1 TPNDNY
7 TGSLTVNLH
16 VNDGTDDSEQFAYQL
31 TVVSANNIP
40 VITDQV
46 NPSVEIA
53 EGTTVAIEADDLV
66 IDDPDTDDIHT
77 VVIDGGDNYTF
88 SDNQLTPNDDY
99 FGALTVNLHVNDGT
113 DDSEQFAYQLTV
125 TNVNDLPTLALVND
139 VLLTENGS
147 PGDALLSGITSGASN
162 EDQTLTVSIEDN
174 TNPALFNGDPVV
186 NYTSPNETGTITFTP
201 AANMFGEATVTVRV
215 S

>member
-1 TPNDNY
+1 
-7 TGSLTVNLH
+7 
-16 VNDGTDDSEQFAYQL
+16 SEQFGYQL

-88 SDNQLTPNDDY
+88 SDNQFTPNDDY
-99 FGALTVNLHVNDGT
+99 FGPLTVNLHVNDGT
-113 DDSEQFAYQLTV
+113 DDSEQFGYQLTV
-125 TNVNDLPTLALVND
+125 VSANNIPDRKSTRLNSSHVK
-139 VLLTENGS
+139 
-147 PGDALLSGITSGASN
+147 TSYS
-162 EDQTLTVSIEDN
+162 V
-174 TNPALFNGDPVV
+174 FC
-186 NYTSPNETGTITFTP
+186 
-201 AANMFGEATVTVRV
+201 
-215 S
+215 